1 MEDIWVGKYLVKADR
16 YYTKDHEWALVKGN
30 RAWVGIT
37 DYAQKEL
44 GDIVYVDL
52 PSVGEEF
59 EVGDTL
65 ANVESV
71 KSVSPV
77 YAPLSGS
84 VVEVNEALNDEPG
97 LVNESPYEDGWMVV
111 LELKDPSEVEDLLV
125 SKGVCGDPCGDCN
138 GRKRRKGEPEPA
150 GGGNGRSYRGIFGD
164 PAGRRDRIRRKGKVN
179 VLTPLGQRS

>member
-30 RAWVGIT
+30 RVWVGIT

-84 VVEVNEALNDEPG
+84 VVEVNEALNDEPA
-97 LVNESPYEDGWMVV
+97 LVNESPYEDGWLVV
-111 LELKDPSEVEDLLV
+111 LELKDPSEVEDLLSPKEYAEILAEIV
-125 SKGVCGDPCGDCN
+125 MEE
-138 GRKRRKGEPEPA
+138 KGERVSLNLPEEETEEVIEESLETLPEEEI
-150 GGGNGRSYRGIFGD
+150 GYEEKER
-164 PAGRRDRIRRKGKVN
+164 
-179 VLTPLGQRS
+179 

>member
-1 MEDIWVGKYLVKADR
+1 
-16 YYTKDHEWALVKGN
+16 
-30 RAWVGIT
+30 
-37 DYAQKEL
+37 
-44 GDIVYVDL
+44 VDL

-97 LVNESPYEDGWMVV
+97 LVNESPYEDGWLVV
-111 LELKDPSEVEDLLV
+111 LELKDPSEVEDLLSPKEYAEILAEV
-125 SKGVCGDPCGDCN
+125 VIEG
-138 GRKRRKGEPEPA
+138 KGERVSLNLPEEET
-150 GGGNGRSYRGIFGD
+150 GIIEESLETL
-164 PAGRRDRIRRKGKVN
+164 PEEEIRYEEKER
-179 VLTPLGQRS
+179 

>member
-1 MEDIWVGKYLVKADR
+1 MEDLLVGKYLVKADR

-30 RAWVGIT
+30 KAWVGIT

-59 EVGDTL
+59 ESGDTL

-77 YAPLSGS
+77 YSPLSGR
-84 VVEVNEALNDEPG
+84 VIEVNELLNDEPAT
-97 LVNESPYEDGWMVV
+97 VNESPYEDGWIAV
-111 LELKDPSEVEDLLV
+111 LELTDVSEVEDLL
-125 SKGVCGDPCGDCN
+125 SPKEYAEILAELILEE
-138 GRKRRKGEPEPA
+138 KGEKITLQFPEEE
-150 GGGNGRSYRGIFGD
+150 S
-164 PAGRRDRIRRKGKVN
+164 
-179 VLTPLGQRS
+179 LTIEESLEAMPEEELRYEEKER

>member
-1 MEDIWVGKYLVKADR
+1 
-16 YYTKDHEWALVKGN
+16 
-30 RAWVGIT
+30 VGIT

-59 EVGDTL
+59 ETGDTL

-84 VVEVNEALNDEPG
+84 VVEVNEALGDEPA
-97 LVNESPYEDGWMVV
+97 LY
-111 LELKDPSEVEDLLV
+111 
-125 SKGVCGDPCGDCN
+125 
-138 GRKRRKGEPEPA
+138 
-150 GGGNGRSYRGIFGD
+150 
-164 PAGRRDRIRRKGKVN
+164 
-179 VLTPLGQRS
+179 

>member
-1 MEDIWVGKYLVKADR
+1 MEDLLVGKYLVKADR

-30 RAWVGIT
+30 KAWVGIT

-59 EVGDTL
+59 ESGDTL

-77 YAPLSGS
+77 YSPLSGR
-84 VVEVNEALNDEPG
+84 VIEVNELLNDEPAT
-97 LVNESPYEDGWMVV
+97 VNESPYEDGWIAV
-111 LELKDPSEVEDLLV
+111 LELTDVSEVEDLL
-125 SKGVCGDPCGDCN
+125 SPKEYAEILAELILEE
-138 GRKRRKGEPEPA
+138 KGEKITLQFPEEESPTIEESLEA
-150 GGGNGRSYRGIFGD
+150 IPEEELRYEEKER
-164 PAGRRDRIRRKGKVN
+164 
-179 VLTPLGQRS
+179 

>member
-1 MEDIWVGKYLVKADR
+1 MEDIWVGNYLVKADR

-30 RAWVGIT
+30 RVWVGIT

-59 EVGDTL
+59 EIGDTL

-84 VVEVNEALNDEPG
+84 VVEVNEALGDEPA

-111 LELKDPSEVEDLLV
+111 LELKDPSEVEDLLSPEEYAGILAEIV
-125 SKGVCGDPCGDCN
+125 MEE
-138 GRKRRKGEPEPA
+138 KGERVSLNLPEEETGEVIEESLETLPEEEI
-150 GGGNGRSYRGIFGD
+150 GYEEKER
-164 PAGRRDRIRRKGKVN
+164 
-179 VLTPLGQRS
+179 

>member
-16 YYTKDHEWALVKGN
+16 YYTKDHEWAIVKGN
-30 RAWVGIT
+30 RAWIGIT

-97 LVNESPYEDGWMVV
+97 LVNESPYEDGWLVV
-111 LELKDPSEVEDLLV
+111 LELKDPSEVEDLLSPKEYAEILAEIV
-125 SKGVCGDPCGDCN
+125 VEE
-138 GRKRRKGEPEPA
+138 KGERVSLNLPEEETEEVIEESLETLPEEEI
-150 GGGNGRSYRGIFGD
+150 GYEEKER
-164 PAGRRDRIRRKGKVN
+164 
-179 VLTPLGQRS
+179 

>member
-1 MEDIWVGKYLVKADR
+1 MEDIWVGNYLVKADR

-30 RAWVGIT
+30 RVWVGIT

-52 PSVGEEF
+52 PSVGVEF

-111 LELKDPSEVEDLLV
+111 LELIDPSEVEDLLSPKEYAGILAEIV
-125 SKGVCGDPCGDCN
+125 MEE
-138 GRKRRKGEPEPA
+138 KGERVSLNLPEEETEEVIEESLETLPEEEI
-150 GGGNGRSYRGIFGD
+150 GYEEKER
-164 PAGRRDRIRRKGKVN
+164 
-179 VLTPLGQRS
+179 

>member
-1 MEDIWVGKYLVKADR
+1 MEDIRVGKYLVKADR

-37 DYAQKEL
+37 DYAQREL

-59 EVGDTL
+59 EIGDTL

-84 VVEVNEALNDEPG
+84 VVEVNEALGDEPA
-97 LVNESPYEDGWMVV
+97 LINESPYEDGWMVV
-111 LELKDPSEVEDLLV
+111 LELKDPSEVEDLLSPKEYAEILAEV
-125 SKGVCGDPCGDCN
+125 VIEE
-138 GRKRRKGEPEPA
+138 KGERVSLSLPEEET
-150 GGGNGRSYRGIFGD
+150 GIIEESLESLSEEE
-164 PAGRRDRIRRKGKVN
+164 IRYKEKER
-179 VLTPLGQRS
+179 